1 MTDNKPKNN
10 ESLDSFFSSI
20 GSEKKKIKEE
30 QKELIGDISLD
41 DVFSSLKEETKK
53 IKEKKQKQKE
63 EREKLIKDAKVFENF
78 LFSDNKKTGV
88 FTSAKDAISAT
99 PPPPKPEVEIVEEE
113 KDIDEVVE
121 ALEQVNKED
130 EGTIDHAIKILDKL
144 NEKQE
149 IKEEDSTPELSK
161 IRKELDVLKQIV
173 NTQGGGGEVRL
184 QYLDDIVGIA
194 TNLSEYDGKVLTIE
208 TSGPT
213 GQPFIFKASA
223 AAGAGGTWAVDSEPA
238 SEATG
243 IHTTKNVG
251 IGTTVANA
259 TLWVEGDARVTG
271 IITAGYFVGDGTGLI
286 GVASTDNI
294 ITSTSSTFANIYST

>member
-30 QKELIGDISLD
+30 KKELIGDISLD
-41 DVFSSLKEETKK
+41 DVFSSINEETKK
-53 IKEKKQKQKE
+53 LKAKKKKLQKE
-63 EREKLIKDAKVFENF
+63 AKAFENF
-78 LFSDNKKTGV
+78 LFSDDKKSGG
-88 FTSAKDAISAT
+88 FTHIKDSIANGPIPT
-99 PPPPKPEVEIVEEE
+99 PTEKVEE
-113 KDIDEVVE
+113 DIDQAVE
-121 ALEQVNKED
+121 ALEQVDKED
-130 EGTIDHAIKILDKL
+130 EGTIDHAIQILDKL
-144 NEKQE
+144 NEKNE
-149 IKEEDSTPELSK
+149 LKEETSTPELSK

-173 NTQGGGGEVRL
+173 NTQGGGGETRL

-251 IGTTVANA
+251 IGTTIANA

-271 IITAGYFVGDGTGLI
+271 ILTAFMI
-286 GVASTDNI
+286 GGMQVCNLNVNAKADL
-294 ITSTSSTFANIYST
+294 